1 MQEKNYFYLSGF
13 ISISIYLAICASFLI
28 YINAPKPKK
37 YDSAKTTVL
46 ELELISIK
54 SDKKRGTHDL
64 ERIIETQA
72 KEIDT
77 LQTIIEIDRYTEQQL
92 KERKQNENGK
102 KKLDKLLN
110 K

>member
-1 MQEKNYFYLSGF
+1 MT
-13 ISISIYLAICASFLI
+13 
-28 YINAPKPKK
+28 NAGMFEESELHDKLKK
-37 YDSAKTTVL
+37 LKAEMKVL
-46 ELELISIK
+46 K
-54 SDKKRGTHDL
+54 ADKKRGTHDL

-92 KERKQNENGK
+92 KERKQNEIRK
-102 KKLDKLLN
+102 KELDKLLN

>member
-1 MQEKNYFYLSGF
+1 MT
-13 ISISIYLAICASFLI
+13 
-28 YINAPKPKK
+28 NAGMFEDFELHNKLKK
-37 YDSAKTTVL
+37 LKKEMKVL
-46 ELELISIK
+46 K

-77 LQTIIEIDRYTEQQL
+77 LQTIIEIDRYTEKQL
-92 KERKQNENGK
+92 KERKQNEIRK
-102 KKLDKLLN
+102 KELDKLLN

>member
-1 MQEKNYFYLSGF
+1 MT
-13 ISISIYLAICASFLI
+13 
-28 YINAPKPKK
+28 NAGMFEYSDLNDKLKK
-37 YDSAKTTVL
+37 LKAEMKVL
-46 ELELISIK
+46 KAET
-54 SDKKRGTHDL
+54 KRGTHDL

-77 LQTIIEIDRYTEQQL
+77 FKTIIEIDKYIEKQL

-102 KKLDKLLN
+102 KELDKLLN

>member
-1 MQEKNYFYLSGF
+1 MTNVGMFEYSDLNDKL
-13 ISISIYLAICASFLI
+13 
-28 YINAPKPKK
+28 KK
-37 YDSAKTTVL
+37 LKAEMKVL
-46 ELELISIK
+46 KAET
-54 SDKKRGTHDL
+54 KRGTHDM

-77 LQTIIEIDRYTEQQL
+77 FKTIIEIDKYIEKQL

-102 KKLDKLLN
+102 KELDKLLN

>member
-1 MQEKNYFYLSGF
+1 MTNVGMFEHSDLNDKL
-13 ISISIYLAICASFLI
+13 
-28 YINAPKPKK
+28 KK
-37 YDSAKTTVL
+37 LKAEMKVL
-46 ELELISIK
+46 K
-54 SDKKRGTHDL
+54 SETKRGKNDM

-77 LQTIIEIDRYTEQQL
+77 FKTIIEIDTYIEKQL

-102 KKLDKLLN
+102 KELDKLLN

>member
-1 MQEKNYFYLSGF
+1 MTNVGMFEYSDLNEKL
-13 ISISIYLAICASFLI
+13 
-28 YINAPKPKK
+28 KK
-37 YDSAKTTVL
+37 LKAEMKVL
-46 ELELISIK
+46 K
-54 SDKKRGTHDL
+54 SETKRGKNDM

-77 LQTIIEIDRYTEQQL
+77 FKTIIEIDTYIEKQL

-102 KKLDKLLN
+102 KELDKLLN